1 MVALARTT
9 VIRIGD
15 GTTMADITNGGD
27 MPMAEPSSDKIDT
40 ADKNCITRLDGAV
53 DARGTT
59 QSKTVSANLIADTEM
74 LLRSQCRHRDRECPL
89 WVKSRHVQYTKRC
102 PLCANSGH

>member
-15 GTTMADITNGGD
+15 GTTMADITNGRD
-27 MPMAEPSSDKIDT
+27 MPSSDEIDT

-59 QSKTVSANLIADTEM
+59 QSKTVSANLIADTEI
-74 LLRSQCRHRDRECPL
+74 LVLKHAGCR
-89 WVKSRHVQYTKRC
+89 RC
-102 PLCANSGH
+102 PRVFDLDPGSRWAGAIGRVEPF